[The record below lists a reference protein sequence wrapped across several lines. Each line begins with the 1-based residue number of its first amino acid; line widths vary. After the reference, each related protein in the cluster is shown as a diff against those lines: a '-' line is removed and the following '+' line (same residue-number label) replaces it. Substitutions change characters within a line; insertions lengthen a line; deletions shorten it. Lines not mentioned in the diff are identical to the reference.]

1 MWWAF
6 IRTYF
11 EEPLNRLLVKMSF
24 EIESFV
30 TALSVEAL
38 SALKRTELTQVAELY
53 KLSVTSAMKKGE
65 IHQLIVNYLHEEELI
80 SDEEVDLPGDSAFAL
95 K

>member
-1 MWWAF
+1 MWQAF

-11 EEPLNRLLVKMSF
+11 KEPLNRSLVEMSF
-24 EIESFV
+24 EIESFI
-30 TALSVEAL
+30 AAPSVEAL
-38 SALKRTELTQVAELY
+38 SALKRTELTQVTEHY

-65 IHQLIVNYLHEEELI
+65 ICQLIVNYLHEEELI
-80 SDEEVDLPGDSAFAL
+80 SDEEVDLPGNSAIAL